1 MVVCT
6 WTRQQRE
13 SLWIVQTI
21 RLVVL
26 AKAVPPIFISVVGE
40 LILQLVVSDRRVGL
54 AINEV
59 YLVTVP
65 EGCGAVVECIFFYI
79 IKCPIA

>member
-1 MVVCT
+1 MVICAWT
-6 WTRQQRE
+6 WQQRE
-13 SLWIVQTI
+13 PLWVIQTI
-21 RLVVL
+21 GLVVL
-26 AKAVPPIFISVVGE
+26 AKAVPPIFISVIGE

-79 IKCPIA
+79 IECPIA

>member
-13 SLWIVQTI
+13 SLWVIQTI
-21 RLVVL
+21 RLDVL

-79 IKCPIA
+79 IECPIA

>member
-79 IKCPIA
+79 IECPIA